1 MKASNAQ
8 LVFYKG
14 NKPSA
19 LIQGS
24 EHITIMHGNQ
34 VLLAEKTP
42 AAENATAQTRF
53 LSTEGIGSTI
63 ASLLNNQHY
72 DQSFDP
78 YGNID
83 PFQIKTRLGFTGQLR
98 QTLTGSYLL
107 GSRRAL
113 NPATMRFNSYDDRS
127 PFAEGGINGYAY
139 CRCDP
144 INYTD
149 PFGRSPWRWFKKHV
163 LGTTPKTDKYAA
175 AFENGRQQGL
185 SEGLSASQRE
195 FQQGFDAGRRI
206 GYDEGHHAGLVSG
219 HGRGVKQ
226 GYREGMV
233 YGSAWGFAEGK
244 ISGSKRINRPLQT
257 FVERAEHTLTE
268 PLPLGDVTS
277 EYFNV
282 DQNELISTLANM
294 RHQEAGLAP
303 PYHRSIPGLP
313 KYWNSQILMQYIRN
327 TAHASPF
334 NPGGR

>member
-1 MKASNAQ
+1 MKASSAQ

-24 EHITIMHGNQ
+24 EHITIIHGNQ

-149 PFGRSPWRWFKKHV
+149 PSGRSAWRWFKKHV
-163 LGTTPKTDKYAA
+163 LGITPKTDKYAA

-185 SEGLSASQRE
+185 SEARSANQLE
-195 FQQGFDAGRRI
+195 FQQGFDTGRRI
-206 GYDEGHHAGLVSG
+206 GYVEGRHAGLVLG

-226 GYREGMV
+226 GYRSGMV

-257 FVERAEHTLTE
+257 FVERAEHILTK
-268 PLPLGDVTS
+268 PLPLGEVTS
-277 EYFNV
+277 KYFNAS
-282 DQNELISTLANM
+282 QNEMINKLANL
-294 RHQEAGLAP
+294 RYQEAGLAP
-303 PYHRSIPGLP
+303 AYPPSQIPVHSS
-313 KYWNSQILMQYIRN
+313 WNSQSYMEHIR
-327 TAHASPF
+327 TSVHASPF
-334 NPGGR
+334 NPGGF